1 MLMPD
6 YPVQIQVDSIIL
18 EGDLTI
24 PLNSQS
30 IVLFAPGSGSNRYS
44 ARNQLVAQTLS
55 RSNISTLLV
64 DLLTPSEAAIDQQ
77 TRQID
82 FDIPLL
88 TRRLTA
94 VIDWLGSN
102 AATSN
107 LYTGLYGVG
116 TGAAAALVAAA
127 ARPARIHAIVSRG
140 GRVDLAGQALTQ
152 VLAPTL
158 LIVGAHD
165 EASMVRLNQNSYAA
179 LRSHKAMEVVTGAT
193 HLFEEPGA
201 MERVAVLTRD
211 WFAHYL
217 TGIPEPSPWNPVT

>member
-1 MLMPD
+1 MPD
-6 YPVQIQVDSIIL
+6 YPVQIQVDSILL

-30 IVLFAPGSGSNRYS
+30 IVLFAPGSGSNRFS
-44 ARNQLVAQTLS
+44 TRNQLVAQTLA

-64 DLLTPSEAAIDQQ
+64 DLLTPTEAAIDQQ
-77 TRQID
+77 TRQLG

-94 VIDWLGSN
+94 VIDWMGN
-102 AATSN
+102 TAETSN

-127 ARPARIHAIVSRG
+127 ARTARIHAIVSRG
-140 GRVDLAGQALTQ
+140 GRVDLAGPALPQ

-158 LIVGAHD
+158 LIVGGHD
-165 EASMVRLNQNSYAA
+165 EASMVRLNHDSYAA
-179 LRSHKAMEVVTGAT
+179 LRAHKAMEVVSGAT

-217 TGIPEPSPWNPVT
+217 TGIPAPSPWNPVT

>member
-1 MLMPD
+1 MPD
-6 YPVQIQVDSIIL
+6 FPVQIQVDSIML

-44 ARNQLVAQTLS
+44 TRNQLVAQALS

-77 TRQID
+77 TRQIG

-88 TRRLTA
+88 TRRLTV
-94 VIDWLGSN
+94 VIDWLGNNPS
-102 AATSN
+102 TSG

-152 VLAPTL
+152 VQAPTL
-158 LIVGAHD
+158 LIVGGYD
-165 EASMVRLNQNSYAA
+165 EASMVRLNQDSYAA
-179 LRSHKAMEVVTGAT
+179 LRSHKAMEVVSGAT

-201 MERVAVLTRD
+201 MERVSILTRD
-211 WFAHYL
+211 WFAQYL
-217 TGIPEPSPWNPVT
+217 TGITEPSPWNPVT

>member
-30 IVLFAPGSGSNRYS
+30 IVLFAPGSGSNRFS
-44 ARNQLVAQTLS
+44 TRNQLVAQTLS

-77 TRQID
+77 TRQIG

-94 VIDWLGSN
+94 
-102 AATSN
+102 
-107 LYTGLYGVG
+107 LY
-116 TGAAAALVAAA
+116 
-127 ARPARIHAIVSRG
+127 
-140 GRVDLAGQALTQ
+140 
-152 VLAPTL
+152 
-158 LIVGAHD
+158 
-165 EASMVRLNQNSYAA
+165 
-179 LRSHKAMEVVTGAT
+179 
-193 HLFEEPGA
+193 
-201 MERVAVLTRD
+201 
-211 WFAHYL
+211 
-217 TGIPEPSPWNPVT
+217 PSPWQLEQENNNCEARTGTPIRRSPLDNLSKYSGVSKLIGFNAGSLFSLNIIFISLVIEGH